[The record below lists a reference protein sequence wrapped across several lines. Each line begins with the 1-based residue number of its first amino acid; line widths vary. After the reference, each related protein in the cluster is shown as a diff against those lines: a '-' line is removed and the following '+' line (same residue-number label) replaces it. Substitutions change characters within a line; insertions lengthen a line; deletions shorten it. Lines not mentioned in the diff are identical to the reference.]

1 MGDFEAMELEAVSV
15 PEPSMAGRLAD
26 AREFLTGL
34 ALAAAIA
41 AAGTVL
47 LTAGLLVV
55 VVGSPLL
62 AVGLVYLALRGR
74 PGGVRALRRSGRS
87 AW

>member
-1 MGDFEAMELEAVSV
+1 MGDFEAIQLEDVTAPASV
-15 PEPSMAGRLAD
+15 AGKVAE
-26 AREFLTGL
+26 ARELLSGL
-34 ALAAAIA
+34 VMAAAIA
-41 AAGTVL
+41 AMGTVL

-74 PGGVRALRRSGRS
+74 PDAVRAPRRSART

>member
-1 MGDFEAMELEAVSV
+1 MGDFEAIQLEAVAAPAQSV
-15 PEPSMAGRLAD
+15 AGRVAE
-26 AREFLTGL
+26 AKEFLTGL
-34 ALAAAIA
+34 LIAAAIA
-41 AAGTVL
+41 AVGTVL

-62 AVGLVYLALRGR
+62 AVGLVYLAVRSRPDGLRA
-74 PGGVRALRRSGRS
+74 PRRSGRS

>member
-1 MGDFEAMELEAVSV
+1 MGEFEAMELEAVAA
-15 PEPSMAGRLAD
+15 PAQPFAGRVAE
-26 AREFLTGL
+26 ARELLTGL
-34 ALAAAIA
+34 LVTAAIA
-41 AAGTVL
+41 AVGTVL

-62 AVGLVYLALRGR
+62 AVGLGYLALRGR
-74 PGGVRALRRSGRS
+74 PDRVRAPRRSERS